1 MVDRKSSAAE
11 LMRATGPW
19 SVQVG
24 ASMAQAAR
32 ALTTSG
38 LPMVPVC
45 GTDSKLAGI
54 FTAAMLV
61 AAVTSDEARAGRL
74 VDELMNTDP
83 PFVADYASLEWVLI
97 EMQDAHL
104 WALPVVDAEHRLLG
118 IIALPELTDLVFPPL
133 LVEIWEHAALPN

>member
-1 MVDRKSSAAE
+1 MVDRKSSAVE
-11 LMRATGPW
+11 LMSAAC
-19 SVQVG
+19 SVPVG
-24 ASMAQAAR
+24 ASVAQAAL
-32 ALTTSG
+32 ALMTSG

-45 GTDSKLAGI
+45 GNDSKLAGI
-54 FTAAMLV
+54 FTAATLV
-61 AAVTSDEARAGRL
+61 AAVTSDEARAGRR
-74 VDELMNTDP
+74 VDDLMNSDP

-118 IIALPELTDLVFPPL
+118 TIALTALTDLVFPPL